1 MMAARSELF
10 SQLEHS
16 VTGLL
21 EVMESLPDPLLE
33 VYPGWSAKDV
43 LGHLVGW
50 HDSFARNTRDLSLG
64 VKPKPLKGCLQDLN
78 DQFAA
83 ESRALDVPALAARL
97 RAAQT
102 LLGEHILNPRVEIIP
117 YRVGSRSYSPED
129 HLEIVQQHIRH
140 HIRDIQKAAGRQAR
154 RADQN

>member
-50 HDSFARNTRDLSLG
+50 HDSFARNTRG
-64 VKPKPLKGCLQDLN
+64 P
-78 DQFAA
+78 
-83 ESRALDVPALAARL
+83 VP
-97 RAAQT
+97 
-102 LLGEHILNPRVEIIP
+102 G
-117 YRVGSRSYSPED
+117 G
-129 HLEIVQQHIRH
+129 
-140 HIRDIQKAAGRQAR
+140 
-154 RADQN
+154 